1 MKIIIFNYNK
11 SNMKVEARYIQ
22 SLNREIPYLVGS
34 NAQDNFDIIDESDS
48 IDIWFHIEGQSSCHV
63 VAKMPQD
70 IKLNKKQKLQIIK
83 QGALIC
89 KQNSKYKSL
98 HDVPIVYT
106 QIVNITKKDK
116 IGQVETQNSKIIAI

>member
-1 MKIIIFNYNK
+1 
-11 SNMKVEARYIQ
+11 MKVEARYIQ